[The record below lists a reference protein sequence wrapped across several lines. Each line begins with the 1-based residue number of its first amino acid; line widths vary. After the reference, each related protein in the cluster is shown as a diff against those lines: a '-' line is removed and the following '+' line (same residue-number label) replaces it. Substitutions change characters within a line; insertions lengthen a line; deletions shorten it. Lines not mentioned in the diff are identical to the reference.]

1 MDKNSAIE
9 EVKLLIEKYEKLVQS
24 ERDIKSKEE
33 EMTKKDLI
41 RPLFER
47 VLGWNFE
54 EDVTAEEKISKG
66 WVDYGFRIN
75 GVPKFF
81 LEAKALREDL
91 DNQKFFEQAVNYAY
105 YKRCTWAVLTNFES
119 VKILNA
125 EWETPYYFSSS
136 FISIKCNDFVE
147 RFEDLWLLSKESFE
161 QGSLDKLAERYGKK
175 TKKATVDKQL
185 LNDFTKFRDTL
196 SKNIMKLNQ
205 TKKLTQAEDL
215 PVCARRRE

>member
-1 MDKNSAIE
+1 MDKELAKQE
-9 EVKLLIEKYEKLVQS
+9 ARVLVEKYGRIVKE

-33 EMTKKDLI
+33 ERTKKDLI

-91 DNQKFFEQAVNYAY
+91 DNQKFFEQAAKKVGRCLFPVSDFCFL
-105 YKRCTWAVLTNFES
+105 KRQNMYS
-119 VKILNA
+119 N
-125 EWETPYYFSSS
+125 
-136 FISIKCNDFVE
+136 N
-147 RFEDLWLLSKESFE
+147 
-161 QGSLDKLAERYGKK
+161 
-175 TKKATVDKQL
+175 
-185 LNDFTKFRDTL
+185 
-196 SKNIMKLNQ
+196 
-205 TKKLTQAEDL
+205 
-215 PVCARRRE
+215 

>member
-1 MDKNSAIE
+1 MDREI
-9 EVKLLIEKYEKLVQS
+9 VKDEIRLLVEKYSRIVKE

-33 EMTKKDLI
+33 ERTKKDLI

-66 WVDYGFRIN
+66 WVDYGFRLN

-91 DNQKFFEQAVNYAY
+91 DNQKFFEQAVNYTY
-105 YKRCTWAVLTNFES
+105 YKRCPWVILTKFET

-125 EWETPYYFSSS
+125 EWETPYYFSSHLMP
-136 FISIKCNDFVE
+136 IKCNEFLD
-147 RFEDLWLLSKESFE
+147 RFEDRSI
-161 QGSLDKLAERYGKK
+161 D
-175 TKKATVDKQL
+175 
-185 LNDFTKFRDTL
+185 
-196 SKNIMKLNQ
+196 
-205 TKKLTQAEDL
+205 
-215 PVCARRRE
+215 

>member
-1 MDKNSAIE
+1 MDKSSARE
-9 EVKLLIEKYEKLVQS
+9 EIKLLIEKYNKLVRK

-81 LEAKALREDL
+81 LE
-91 DNQKFFEQAVNYAY
+91 
-105 YKRCTWAVLTNFES
+105 
-119 VKILNA
+119 
-125 EWETPYYFSSS
+125 
-136 FISIKCNDFVE
+136 
-147 RFEDLWLLSKESFE
+147 
-161 QGSLDKLAERYGKK
+161 
-175 TKKATVDKQL
+175 
-185 LNDFTKFRDTL
+185 
-196 SKNIMKLNQ
+196 
-205 TKKLTQAEDL
+205 
-215 PVCARRRE
+215 

>member
-1 MDKNSAIE
+1 LEEILNDSSCRGFVAYNPEDFNKSLIKPFLMDKERAKE
-9 EVKLLIEKYEKLVQS
+9 ELRILLERYSQIVKK
-24 ERDIKSKEE
+24 EREIKSKEE

-91 DNQKFFEQAVNYAY
+91 DNQKFFEQAV
-105 YKRCTWAVLTNFES
+105 
-119 VKILNA
+119 
-125 EWETPYYFSSS
+125 
-136 FISIKCNDFVE
+136 KC
-147 RFEDLWLLSKESFE
+147 LL
-161 QGSLDKLAERYGKK
+161 
-175 TKKATVDKQL
+175 
-185 LNDFTKFRDTL
+185 
-196 SKNIMKLNQ
+196 
-205 TKKLTQAEDL
+205 
-215 PVCARRRE
+215 